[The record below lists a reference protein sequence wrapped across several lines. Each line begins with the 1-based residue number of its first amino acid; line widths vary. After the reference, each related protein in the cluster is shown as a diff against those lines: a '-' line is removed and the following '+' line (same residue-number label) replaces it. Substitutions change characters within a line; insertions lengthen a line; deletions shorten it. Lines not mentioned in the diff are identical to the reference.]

1 MNYRAYL
8 RGIEFRLEA
17 ALEGRLTG
25 GDVLVALRAFVH
37 DERARILQVHRAGA
51 PGRENVATLSGLTD
65 AVVRAFFRQA
75 VVAAGLP
82 SVGVA
87 PCGLVAVGGY
97 GRRELHPASDV
108 DLMLLFREQD
118 NTHLRSL
125 TVHLF
130 QALVELRFD
139 LGYAYRSIPDCLG
152 LADADHRS
160 LTSLLEARFVAG
172 QRSIFGQYRSALRR
186 FLSPAR
192 VDSFVER
199 KLAEQA
205 RRREAYG
212 APGGEPNVKESPGG
226 LRDLH
231 TARWVAQVKLGAS
244 GFGRLRAAGVLSEG
258 EIPRCREAL
267 NVLLRVRT
275 ELHWLSGKNNVLS
288 ASLQRRVA
296 ENLGFH
302 DLRPGAEGGTFMGRY
317 SQCAKEVRSLSSAI
331 VARVRAHR
339 LSADMV

>member
-1 MNYRAYL
+1 MSYRAYL

-17 ALEGRLTG
+17 ALDGRLTG

-37 DERARILQVHRAGA
+37 DERGRILQVHRAGA
-51 PGRENVATLSGLTD
+51 PGRENVTTLSGLTD
-65 AVVRAFFRQA
+65 AVVRALFRQA

-87 PCGLVAVGGY
+87 PCALVALGGY

-108 DLMLLFREQD
+108 DLMLLFRERD
-118 NTHLRSL
+118 DAYLRSL
-125 TVHLF
+125 TEHLF
-130 QALVELRFD
+130 HALVDLRFE

-160 LTSLLEARFVAG
+160 LASLLEARFVAG
-172 QRSIFGQYRSALRR
+172 QRSIFAQFQTALRR

-192 VDSFVER
+192 VHSFVER
-199 KLAEQA
+199 KLNEQA
-205 RRREAYG
+205 RRHGAYG
-212 APGGEPNVKESPGG
+212 APGGEPNVKETPGG

-231 TARWVAQVKLGAS
+231 TARWIAQVKVGMS
-244 GFGRLRAAGVLSEG
+244 GFGGLRSAGLLSEK
-258 EIPRCREAL
+258 ETARCLVAFEF
-267 NVLLRVRT
+267 LLRVRS
-275 ELHWLSGKNNVLS
+275 ELHYLSGKHDILS
-288 ASLQRRVA
+288 ASLQPQVA
-296 ENLGFH
+296 DNLGFH
-302 DLRPGAEGGTFMGRY
+302 HVLRGDEGGTFMGRY

-331 VARVRAHR
+331 VARARAHR